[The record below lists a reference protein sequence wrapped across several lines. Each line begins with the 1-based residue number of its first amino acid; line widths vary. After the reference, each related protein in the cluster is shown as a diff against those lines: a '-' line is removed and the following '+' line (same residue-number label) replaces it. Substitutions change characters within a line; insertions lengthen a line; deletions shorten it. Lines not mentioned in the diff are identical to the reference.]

1 MDERVIYHFNRLLRV
16 QNRKLKA
23 ERYNAYFNAQRAD
36 LCAPYINGNSKQ
48 TSMPNKNSETDRD
61 IHGRQAEQNKD
72 ACEAEEARKQGD
84 EERKEETHVRQ
95 EGE

>member
-23 ERYNAYFNAQRAD
+23 ERYKAYFNAQGAD
-36 LCAPYINGNSKQ
+36 LWAPDISKQ
-48 TSMPNKNSETDRD
+48 TSMPNRNSETDSD

-72 ACEAEEARKQGD
+72 ACEMEEDREPGD
-84 EERKEETHVRQ
+84 KERKEETNVRK
-95 EGE
+95 EWE